1 MLSWPLG
8 QAAPRPDGGST
19 VASKTPRQRVL
30 DALAHVQPSHVPV
43 DIGGSNVTT
52 VVDTAYERLKAVLGV
67 QAPTAYISRRARQSS
82 LDEATLE
89 RLGTCTRPVYLGKP
103 DRAGHQRSDGTI
115 VDEWGVGW
123 RAAGGHY
130 NPVENPLAGDDLSAL
145 GRYAWPDPDDPG
157 RYRDLSAQVERC
169 GLDGRYAT
177 VLSLPV
183 AVVHMSQ
190 YLRGFDDYLM
200 DLVANPGYAE
210 DLMGRVM
217 EVYLRI
223 VENALAAVGR
233 RVDVVSFGDDVGFQ
247 DRPMVR
253 PAVYRRLIKPH
264 HATIVARVKQV
275 TGAAVMFHTCGAVR
289 DLIPD
294 FIDIGVDA
302 LNPVQVAAAGMGD
315 TAALKRDFG
324 AALTFWGAVDT
335 QRVLPFGSAEDVRA
349 EVRRRIDD
357 LAAGGGFVL
366 AAVHDIQD
374 DVPPE
379 NLLAMADA
387 AAAFG

>member
-1 MLSWPLG
+1 M
-8 QAAPRPDGGST
+8 
-19 VASKTPRQRVL
+19 TPRQRVL

-67 QAPTAYISRRARQSS
+67 EAPTAYISRRARQSS

-89 RLGTCTRPVYLGKP
+89 RLGTCTRPVYLGTP
-103 DRAGHQRSDGTI
+103 DRAGHQRGDGTI

-130 NPVENPLAGDDLSAL
+130 NPVESPLAGADLSGLDA
-145 GRYAWPDPDDPG
+145 YAWPDPDDTG
-157 RYRDLSAQVERC
+157 RYRDLAEQARRLRE
-169 GLDGRYAT
+169 DGRYAT

-183 AVVHMSQ
+183 AVVHLSQ
-190 YLRGFDDYLM
+190 YLRGYDEYLM
-200 DLVANPGYAE
+200 DLVADPGFAE

-217 EVYLRI
+217 EVYMRI
-223 VENALAAVGR
+223 VENAVTAVGD
-233 RVDVVSFGDDVGFQ
+233 RVDAVSFGDDLGFQ

-253 PAVYRRLIKPH
+253 PEVYRRLIKPH
-264 HATIVARVKQV
+264 HAAIIELIKRV
-275 TGAAVMFHTCGAVR
+275 TGASVMFHTCGAVR

-294 FIDIGVDA
+294 FIEIGVDA
-302 LNPVQVAAAGMGD
+302 LNPVQVSAAGMGD

-324 AALTFWGAVDT
+324 ADLAFWGAIDT
-335 QRVLPFGSAEDVRA
+335 QHVLPFGSTEDVRE
-349 EVRRRIDD
+349 EVRRRIGD

-387 AAAFG
+387 AAALG

>member
-1 MLSWPLG
+1 MDSGCGATMPN
-8 QAAPRPDGGST
+8 DS
-19 VASKTPRQRVL
+19 PRQRVL
-30 DALAHVQPSHVPV
+30 DALAHVQPARVPV

-52 VVDTAYERLKAVLGV
+52 IVDTAYERLKTHLGIR
-67 QAPTAYISRRARQSS
+67 APTAYISRRARQSA
-82 LDEATLE
+82 LDEETLE
-89 RLGTCTRPVYLGKP
+89 RLGSCVRPLFLGRP
-103 DRAGHQRSDGTI
+103 DQAGHERTDGTI

-130 NPVENPLAGDDLSAL
+130 NPVESPLSGADPSGLDAF
-145 GRYAWPDPDDPG
+145 GWPDPDDPG
-157 RYRDLSAQVERC
+157 RYRDLAEQAGRLRE
-169 GLDGRYAT
+169 DGRYAT

-183 AVVHMSQ
+183 AVVHLSQ
-190 YLRGFDDYLM
+190 YLRGYDEFLM
-200 DLVANPGYAE
+200 DLVADPGFAE

-217 EVYLRI
+217 EVYMRI
-223 VENALAAVGR
+223 VDNAVTAVGD

-253 PAVYRRLIKPH
+253 PEVYRRLIKPH
-264 HATIVARVKQV
+264 HAAVIERIKRV
-275 TGAAVMFHTCGAVR
+275 TGASVMFHTCGAVR

-294 FIDIGVDA
+294 FIEIGVDA
-302 LNPVQVAAAGMGD
+302 LNPVQVSAAGMGD
-315 TAALKRDFG
+315 TAALKREFG
-324 AALTFWGAVDT
+324 ADLAFWGAIDT
-335 QRVLPFGSAEDVRA
+335 QHVLPFGSTDDVRE
-349 EVRRRIDD
+349 EVRRRIGD

-387 AAAFG
+387 AAALG